1 MMKSKHSS
9 KKGIGGKPHR
19 DHGKLSF
26 GNGKVKESKNKAPE
40 SPEECALSFPDLRI
54 VEKNQ
59 LPTFSQLLS
68 RSKEEGVGMEDL
80 DRIQLE
86 LEMLLTGVAVRIRDL
101 NNEISTLN
109 IAEERRDKKIKLA
122 LSTSKKKVD
131 DRKNRDPT
139 GKSRPRIGTLDD
151 PSVLGS
157 PDILSNTASLEP
169 PKLLV
174 PKNDVPN
181 KFWLSVEPY
190 CAEISAEDIKFLKE
204 LKATCEKEAE
214 VQKIAPL
221 GRHYTLRWA
230 EEDMMDERDG
240 SSVVKLKRK
249 PTEDVKEMLK
259 KASKIVIRERIPGP
273 LVQRLISALLEE
285 NIISP
290 LQESALSNK
299 LNKIGAVV
307 DTESIEPPS
316 KKIKTED
323 TNSSEIKVAGEVP
336 VPNFIKKLPT
346 YHTSACFELRIRK
359 ELESAGFID
368 PQDYKED
375 NDEIL
380 SEIKKCQEELR
391 ATALHTAEQLRRL
404 IKLAE
409 AELEKSEV
417 RRKIKQ
423 VEQELV
429 ETSRRITLAKQKKK
443 PVSEKERD
451 TAWKLLHERKTLLK
465 SLESIQ

>member
-1 MMKSKHSS
+1 MTVNNNKRKLTNDRLHGNDVVLNAADFSDIFSK
-9 KKGIGGKPHR
+9 
-19 DHGKLSF
+19 
-26 GNGKVKESKNKAPE
+26 
-40 SPEECALSFPDLRI
+40 
-54 VEKNQ
+54 
-59 LPTFSQLLS
+59 
-68 RSKEEGVGMEDL
+68 
-80 DRIQLE
+80 DRFF
-86 LEMLLTGVAVRIRDL
+86 
-101 NNEISTLN
+101 EISTQLIESLN
-109 IAEERRDKKIKLA
+109 LLLSIATKITDYSMTYSVRQNAISSKSVMTYL
-122 LSTSKKKVD
+122 SKKKVD

-214 VQKIAPL
+214 IQKIAPL

-240 SSVVKLKRK
+240 SAVVKLKRK
-249 PTEDVKEMLK
+249 PSEDVKEMLK

-299 LNKIGAVV
+299 L
-307 DTESIEPPS
+307 
-316 KKIKTED
+316 
-323 TNSSEIKVAGEVP
+323 SE
-336 VPNFIKKLPT
+336 
-346 YHTSACFELRIRK
+346 
-359 ELESAGFID
+359 
-368 PQDYKED
+368 
-375 NDEIL
+375 
-380 SEIKKCQEELR
+380 
-391 ATALHTAEQLRRL
+391 
-404 IKLAE
+404 
-409 AELEKSEV
+409 
-417 RRKIKQ
+417 
-423 VEQELV
+423 
-429 ETSRRITLAKQKKK
+429 
-443 PVSEKERD
+443 
-451 TAWKLLHERKTLLK
+451 
-465 SLESIQ
+465 